1 MILQAIKISNQ
12 FYLNNFLRIFQT
24 CILSVILVSALTA
37 NSPYLSSSSS
47 IVPVIVS
54 MLLQVHLTC
63 MLMMVT
69 ADIINNSQQSVI
81 NYYFKSIFYIM
92 PLLLVGLIVGFVLI
106 LGFVAFLL
114 PGIFLLGKLIFA
126 QYFLILRGK
135 GILESIELSWEITS
149 EKAWNLGLVIFG
161 MVLMWGLFIS
171 SLSSLVISDSNV
183 LEPGLIFFTSVFSF
197 IVLNIYLN
205 TFLIHLFII
214 EENQ

>member
-24 CILSVILVSALTA
+24 CILSVILVSALSA
-37 NSPYLSSSSS
+37 NSPYLSSTLS
-47 IVPVIVS
+47 IPSIIIS
-54 MLLQVHLTC
+54 TFLQIHLTC

-69 ADIINNSQQSVI
+69 SDIINNSKQSVI
-81 NYYFKSIFYIM
+81 NYYFKSIFYIL
-92 PLLLVGLIVGFVLI
+92 PLFFVGAIVGFALM
-106 LGFVAFLL
+106 LGFVAFIL

-126 QYFLILRGK
+126 QYFLLLRGK
-135 GILESIELSWEITS
+135 GILESIELSWAIDS
-149 EKAWNLGLVIFG
+149 EKAWNLGLVLFG

-171 SLSSLVISDSNV
+171 SISSLFTSGNNT
-183 LEPGLIFFTSVFSF
+183 LEPVLIFFTSVFSF

-214 EENQ
+214 EEN